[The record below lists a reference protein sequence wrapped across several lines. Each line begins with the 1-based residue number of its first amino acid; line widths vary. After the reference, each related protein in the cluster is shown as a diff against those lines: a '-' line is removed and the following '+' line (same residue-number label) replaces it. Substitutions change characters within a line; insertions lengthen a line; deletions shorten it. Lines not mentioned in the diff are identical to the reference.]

1 MQSQDHLREFI
12 EENPELGQNLYIA
25 QSGMVYQMGIID
37 PLTNFGAGKNLEYT
51 FKRCRFGHRMS
62 CVPPD
67 RYASRFM
74 DFMREIFVEER
85 VA

>member
-1 MQSQDHLREFI
+1 
-12 EENPELGQNLYIA
+12 
-25 QSGMVYQMGIID
+25 MGIID

-67 RYASRFM
+67 RYALRFM
-74 DFMREIFVEER
+74 DFMREIFVEETKKQR
-85 VA
+85 NKKERKPFGR